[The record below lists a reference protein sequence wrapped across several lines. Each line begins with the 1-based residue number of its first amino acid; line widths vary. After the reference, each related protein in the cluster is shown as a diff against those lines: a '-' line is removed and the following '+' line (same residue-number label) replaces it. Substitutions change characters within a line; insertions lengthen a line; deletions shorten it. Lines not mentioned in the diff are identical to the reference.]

1 MKIKEIPKNER
12 PIERLINNGVDKL
25 SNEELIAIILKTGTS
40 GKNVKDLSLE
50 ILKNYDIHSLKNINL
65 KNLLKIKGIG
75 KTKAATLIS
84 CIELSKR
91 MNINEDTL
99 YDKKLTSSKLVFD
112 YYKDRLK
119 DKKQECFY
127 CIYLDSNKRVLKDK
141 LLFLGTLNYSMVHPR
156 EVFKEAYM
164 LSANSIIC
172 VHNHPSGD
180 VTPSKSDIELTKNLI
195 SSGMLLGIKID
206 DHIIVGKD
214 KYYSFYE
221 EGII

>member
-1 MKIKEIPKNER
+1 MKIKEIPINER
-12 PIERLINNGVDKL
+12 PIEKLINNGVETL
-25 SNEELIAIILKTGTS
+25 SNEELIAIILKTGTN

-50 ILKNYDIHSLKNINL
+50 ILKNYDIHNLKNINL
-65 KNLLKIKGIG
+65 ENLLKIKGIG
-75 KTKAATLIS
+75 YNKAATLIAAV
-84 CIELSKR
+84 ELSKR
-91 MNINEDTL
+91 MNIDCDSL
-99 YDKKLTSSKLVFD
+99 YNKKLTSSDLVFN

-127 CIYLDSNKRVLKDK
+127 CIYLDSNKKVLRDK

-180 VTPSKSDIELTKNLI
+180 VTPSKSDLKLTNSLI
-195 SSGMLLGIKID
+195 SAGMILGIKID
-206 DHIIVGKD
+206 DHIIIGKD
-214 KYYSFYE
+214 KYYSFFE
-221 EGII
+221 NGDI

>member
-65 KNLLKIKGIG
+65 ENLLKIKGIG

-91 MNINEDTL
+91 MNISEDTL
-99 YDKKLTSSKLVFD
+99 YDKKLTSSKIVFD

-119 DKKQECFY
+119 DKKQVCFY

>member
-65 KNLLKIKGIG
+65 ENLLKIKGIG

-91 MNINEDTL
+91 MNISEETL

>member
-65 KNLLKIKGIG
+65 ENLLKIKGIG

-172 VHNHPSGD
+172 VHNHPSGN

>member
-65 KNLLKIKGIG
+65 ENLLKIKGIG